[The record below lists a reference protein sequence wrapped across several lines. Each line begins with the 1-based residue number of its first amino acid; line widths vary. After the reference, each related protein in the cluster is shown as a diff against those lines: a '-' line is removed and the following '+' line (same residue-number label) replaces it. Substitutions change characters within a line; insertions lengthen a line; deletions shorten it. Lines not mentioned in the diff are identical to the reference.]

1 MSVQLIEVD
10 MGILWFILTA
20 YGLTQILV
28 YSKIFES
35 IRPDKDKYGLI
46 GYMAHCAM
54 CMGFWVGMF
63 LFFINAWTELFTF
76 KYSIGNMFICGWV
89 SSGTSYLLTSLFGD
103 NGFRTQSS
111 LDKGEEQ

>member
-1 MSVQLIEVD
+1 MDLVY
-10 MGILWFILTA
+10 FILTA
-20 YGLTQILV
+20 FGLTQILV
-28 YSKIFES
+28 YASIFNK
-35 IRPDKDKYGLI
+35 IRPSEQSLWGF
-46 GYMAHCAM
+46 GEVFHCPM

-103 NGFRTQSS
+103 KGFRTQSS